1 MRQVMAKTRA
11 RRRTLLPA
19 HVLAQHAV
27 DAALDKKARDL
38 VVMDMRQ
45 VSGVADFFVLCTGE
59 SDLQIRA
66 IADAV
71 EERIA
76 QQCQERPWHIEGRD
90 HLQWVLLD
98 YVNMV
103 VHIFTPEK
111 RAFYNLERLWGD
123 APQESVPETGSGAT
137 VRLLQVVAAQ
147 MG

>member
-1 MRQVMAKTRA
+1 MQQIKARVRRQTFH
-11 RRRTLLPA
+11 PA

-45 VSGVADFFVLCTGE
+45 VSGMADFFVLCTGE

-76 QQCQERPWHIEGRD
+76 QQCQERPWHVEGRE

-98 YVNMV
+98 YVDLV

-123 APQESVPETGSGAT
+123 APQELVPETGSGVT
-137 VRLLQVVAAQ
+137 VRLLQAAPVRT
-147 MG
+147 G